1 MSENKEWDNLIK
13 LDWEE
18 HFIKLS
24 TGINLCYMTMGN
36 EKSEKTIILIHGATD
51 SRLTFIYIA
60 PKLAKLGYK
69 IYIPELRGHGKS
81 DKPKAKNNE
90 YTLEEYTLDIKDFI
104 TKLNITNFSISG
116 HSLGSFISLRISTL
130 FKVNK
135 CILLGSALNGSNS
148 EGLEIYFKGY
158 DDFKGIHGYDD
169 TKIYPDSFLRNWCNC
184 DDKLLSDAI
193 YIQCKELKYDVITYI
208 FDGLKTLDNS
218 NFVDKVKC
226 DVCVVWGDKDG
237 CFIKKDQDELIKGL
251 VNASKVKFE
260 VIQGCPHNMCVNKE
274 FCDKTVEIIDHFVNE

>member
-1 MSENKEWDNLIK
+1 MTENKEWDNLIK

-135 CILLGSALNGSNS
+135 CTLLGSALNGSNS

-158 DDFKGIHGYDD
+158 DDFKGIHG
-169 TKIYPDSFLRNWCNC
+169 
-184 DDKLLSDAI
+184 
-193 YIQCKELKYDVITYI
+193 
-208 FDGLKTLDNS
+208 
-218 NFVDKVKC
+218 
-226 DVCVVWGDKDG
+226 
-237 CFIKKDQDELIKGL
+237 
-251 VNASKVKFE
+251 
-260 VIQGCPHNMCVNKE
+260 
-274 FCDKTVEIIDHFVNE
+274 